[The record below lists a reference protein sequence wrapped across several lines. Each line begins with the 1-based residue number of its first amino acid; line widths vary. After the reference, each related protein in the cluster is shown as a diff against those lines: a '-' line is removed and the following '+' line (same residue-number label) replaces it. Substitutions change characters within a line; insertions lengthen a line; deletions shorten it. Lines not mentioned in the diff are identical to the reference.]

1 MAGVGEIGDI
11 QGAMGYM
18 NAMGVPGILAYPTI
32 AALAAFSV
40 ITALLFHHNFADK
53 MQMTT
58 LMKDISMAGSLL
70 LLSTYTNK

>member
-1 MAGVGEIGDI
+1 MFNY
-11 QGAMGYM
+11 Q
-18 NAMGVPGILAYPTI
+18 TKI
-32 AALAAFSV
+32 AALAAFSA

-53 MQMTT
+53 IQMTT